1 VGQKVN
7 PISFHLGVTRD
18 WDARWFND
26 KGYAEALQEDLYVRE
41 QIKKRF
47 HHAGISRIEIER
59 AANRAKVTIHTARPG
74 IIIGRKGAE
83 IDGLRGELEKKTGKQ
98 IMINIE
104 EIRRPELEAQLVSES
119 IASQLLRRIGFR
131 RAIKKTLLAS
141 MKAGAQ
147 GVKIMCSGR
156 LGGAEMARCEW
167 QREGRVP
174 LQTLRADID
183 YGQTEAKTKYGQ
195 IGIKVW
201 IFRGERLDR
210 ASAAEHRRA
219 AEAAAPQP
227 ERRERRDRGDRGE
240 RGERGGRGRRGAG
253 AAAAA
258 QG

>member
-7 PISFHLGVTRD
+7 PISFHLGITRD

-26 KGYAEALQEDLYVRE
+26 KGYADAVHEDLYVRE
-41 QIKKRF
+41 QIRKRF

-59 AANRAKVTIHTARPG
+59 AANRAKITIRTARPG

-83 IDGLRGELEKKTGKQ
+83 IDSLRNELQAKTNKQ

-104 EIRRPELEAQLVSES
+104 EIRRAELEALLVAES

-131 RAIKKTLLAS
+131 RAIKKTLLAT

-147 GVKIMCSGR
+147 GVKIMVSGR

-167 QREGRVP
+167 AREGRVP
-174 LQTLRADID
+174 LHTLRAEID
-183 YGQTEAKTKYGQ
+183 YGQTVAKTKYGM

-201 IFRGERLDR
+201 IFKGERLGKNGLR
-210 ASAAEHRRA
+210 PPGRQVERP
-219 AEAAAPQP
+219 EAP
-227 ERRERRDRGDRGE
+227 EN
-240 RGERGGRGRRGAG
+240 RGRRGR
-253 AAAAA
+253 
-258 QG
+258 